1 MKRLFSMSLIGI
13 LLSAVIAWP
22 VAPSTKVEKEIQF
35 SQKVKAGVASIGTG
49 QETRVE
55 VKLRDKSKLKGFIQ
69 DASESSFVV
78 SDLKTGARTTVAYA
92 DVKQIKGNN
101 L

>member
-22 VAPSTKVEKEIQF
+22 VAASTKVEKEIQF
-35 SQKVKAGVASIGTG
+35 SQKVKAGVARIGTG

-69 DASESSFVV
+69 DASEVPLS
-78 SDLKTGARTTVAYA
+78 
-92 DVKQIKGNN
+92 
-101 L
+101 